1 MRQDLPDDILQQ
13 RLPVVIGGLLLASLL
28 LLLRLLA
35 FQFQLDPAVTSYL
48 ESVRNSG
55 YQRTLRLAAARG
67 NVYDRDLQ
75 ALAVNTLEYRIGI
88 SPNLVANPRETA
100 IRLAGIIGLDELET
114 FNRITSKVPWVLLS
128 PGVSAEQGREVAR
141 LDLLG
146 ITIEPRPR
154 RYYPQGSMAAQVVGF
169 VGGDMQGYYG
179 VEGFYESQLAGREQ
193 EQMLSNIPFDV
204 PQDPREDRGSDIVL
218 TLDREIQFLAESE
231 LQRAITLTNAAR
243 GNIIVMDPRSGEL
256 LAMASWPAFDPN
268 AWFEVRDDT
277 LLQNPAV
284 NGLFEPGSLMQV
296 LTLAVALETG
306 SIQLEDTYF
315 DRGYIEAGGVRVEN
329 WDRRAQGVVDMTG
342 ILVDSLNVGSATVS
356 MEMGP
361 VAFYSRLRDFGIGKP
376 TGIDLQGELPGIMYS
391 PGDEEYNDGLLLTNS
406 FGQGIAVTP
415 LQILTAFAAIA
426 NDGLMMQPHVFHRML
441 DGDEVRESTPSTLG
455 RPISA
460 TTAGLVTEM
469 MVATVREGMGGRA
482 TLPGY
487 TIAGTAGTAQVP
499 TTLGYETGTSIVTFI
514 GFLPADDPRVI
525 ALVKLDHPNEYWGAA
540 AAAPV
545 FQRLAGRLAIM
556 MNIPPDDVRRE
567 LVARGGAVDAI
578 QH

>member
-13 RLPVVIGGLLLASLL
+13 RLPIVIGGLLLVSLL

-35 FQFQLDPAVTSYL
+35 FQFQLDPSVTSYL

-88 SPNLVANPRETA
+88 SPNLVSNPRETA

-204 PQDPREDRGSDIVL
+204 PQDAREDRGSDIVL

-231 LQRAITLTNAAR
+231 LQRAITLTTATR
-243 GNIIVMDPRSGEL
+243 GNIIVMDPRTGEL
-256 LAMASWPAFDPN
+256 LAMASWPTFDPN

-306 SIQLEDTYF
+306 SIQLDDTYF

-329 WDRRAQGVVDMTG
+329 WDRKAQGVVDMTG

-361 VAFYSRLRDFGIGKP
+361 VSFYSHLRDFGVGKP

-415 LQILTAFAAIA
+415 LQILTAFSAIA

-441 DGDEVRESTPSTLG
+441 DGDEVRESAPSTLG

-469 MVATVREGMGGRA
+469 MVTAVREGMGGRA

-567 LVARGGAVDAI
+567 LIARGGAVDAI

>member
-13 RLPVVIGGLLLASLL
+13 RLPVVIGGLLLVSLL
-28 LLLRLLA
+28 LLLRLFA

-67 NVYDRDLQ
+67 NIYDRDLQ

-179 VEGFYESQLAGREQ
+179 VEGFYERQLAGREQ

-204 PQDPREDRGSDIVL
+204 PQDAREDRGSDIVL

-231 LQRAITLTNAAR
+231 LQRAVTLTNATR
-243 GNIIVMDPRSGEL
+243 GNVIVMDPRSGEL
-256 LAMASWPAFDPN
+256 LAMASWPVFDPN

-306 SIQLEDTYF
+306 SIQLDDTYF

-329 WDRRAQGVVDMTG
+329 WDRKAQGVVDMTD

-361 VAFYSRLRDFGIGKP
+361 VSFYSRLRDFGIGKP

-415 LQILTAFAAIA
+415 LQILTAFSAIA

-469 MVATVREGMGGRA
+469 MAAAVREGMGGRA

-525 ALVKLDHPNEYWGAA
+525 ALVRLDHPNEYWGAA

-545 FQRLAGRLAIM
+545 FQRLAGRLVIM
-556 MNIPPDDVRRE
+556 MNIPPDEVRRE

>member
-13 RLPVVIGGLLLASLL
+13 RLPVVIGGLLLVSLL
-28 LLLRLLA
+28 LLLRLFA

-67 NVYDRDLQ
+67 NIYDRDLQ

-179 VEGFYESQLAGREQ
+179 VEGFYERQLAGREQ

-204 PQDPREDRGSDIVL
+204 PQDAREDRGSDIVL

-231 LQRAITLTNAAR
+231 LQRAVTLTNATR
-243 GNIIVMDPRSGEL
+243 GNVIVMDPRSGEL
-256 LAMASWPAFDPN
+256 LAMASWPVFDPN

-306 SIQLEDTYF
+306 SIQLDDTYF

-329 WDRRAQGVVDMTG
+329 WDRKAQGVVDMTD

-361 VAFYSRLRDFGIGKP
+361 VSFYSRLRDFGIGKP

-415 LQILTAFAAIA
+415 LQILTAFSAIA

-469 MVATVREGMGGRA
+469 MAAAVREGMGGRA

-499 TTLGYETGTSIVTFI
+499 TTLGYEKGTSIVTFI

-525 ALVKLDHPNEYWGAA
+525 ALVRLDHPNEYWGAA

-545 FQRLAGRLAIM
+545 FQRLAGRLVIM
-556 MNIPPDDVRRE
+556 MNIPPDEVRRE

>member
-13 RLPVVIGGLLLASLL
+13 RLPIVIGGLLLVSLL

-35 FQFQLDPAVTSYL
+35 FQFQLDPSVTSYL

-88 SPNLVANPRETA
+88 SPNLVSNPRETA

-231 LQRAITLTNAAR
+231 LQRAITLTTATR
-243 GNIIVMDPRSGEL
+243 GNIIVMDPRTGEL
-256 LAMASWPAFDPN
+256 LAMASWPTFDPN

-306 SIQLEDTYF
+306 SIQLDDTYF

-329 WDRRAQGVVDMTG
+329 WDQEGPGRR
-342 ILVDSLNVGSATVS
+342 
-356 MEMGP
+356 
-361 VAFYSRLRDFGIGKP
+361 
-376 TGIDLQGELPGIMYS
+376 
-391 PGDEEYNDGLLLTNS
+391 
-406 FGQGIAVTP
+406 
-415 LQILTAFAAIA
+415 
-426 NDGLMMQPHVFHRML
+426 
-441 DGDEVRESTPSTLG
+441 
-455 RPISA
+455 
-460 TTAGLVTEM
+460 
-469 MVATVREGMGGRA
+469 
-482 TLPGY
+482 
-487 TIAGTAGTAQVP
+487 
-499 TTLGYETGTSIVTFI
+499 
-514 GFLPADDPRVI
+514 
-525 ALVKLDHPNEYWGAA
+525 
-540 AAAPV
+540 
-545 FQRLAGRLAIM
+545 
-556 MNIPPDDVRRE
+556 
-567 LVARGGAVDAI
+567 
-578 QH
+578 